1 MYVIRVQGISVTG
14 KKKKAH
20 VVGIYIGQSVLQ
32 EVFHKKSILAVTQ
45 ELCQVTG

>member
-1 MYVIRVQGISVTG
+1 MWLGYKGFLSRE